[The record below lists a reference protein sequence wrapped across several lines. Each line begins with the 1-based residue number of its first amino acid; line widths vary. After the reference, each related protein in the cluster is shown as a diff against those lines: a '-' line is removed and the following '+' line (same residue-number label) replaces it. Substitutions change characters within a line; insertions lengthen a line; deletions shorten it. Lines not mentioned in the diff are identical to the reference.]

1 MANPL
6 STVHPNDIETFTILK
21 DASATAIYGSRASNG
36 VIIITTKKGQSG
48 RVKVDYSGTFS
59 ISTKSNTVD
68 VMKAEDF
75 RNFVIEKF
83 GENSLQA
90 NALGKTSTDWQ
101 DEIFR
106 TAFSTDHNVSVSG
119 AVPHMPYRVSVAYTN
134 ENGILKTSNM
144 QRLTGAINLNPNFFD
159 KKLNIQLNVK
169 GVYNKNRFADRA
181 AIGLATQYDPTQ
193 PVYMEGNP
201 LWKRILYVYEARR
214 ETRLLRLIS
223 AWPIRLPCLKRKMIN
238 RLFTAASAMRRL
250 IINSTSCLNFALT

>member
-1 MANPL
+1 MA
-6 STVHPNDIETFTILK
+6 K
-21 DASATAIYGSRASNG
+21 TA
-36 VIIITTKKGQSG
+36 
-48 RVKVDYSGTFS
+48 F
-59 ISTKSNTVD
+59 
-68 VMKAEDF
+68 E
-75 RNFVIEKF
+75 
-83 GENSLQA
+83 A

-134 ENGILKTSNM
+134 ENGIPKTSNM

-201 LWKRILYVYEARR
+201 YGNGYFMYMKQEGDKA
-214 ETRLLRLIS
+214 S
-223 AWPIRLPCLKRKMIN
+223 PIDIGLSQSGCH
-238 RLFTAASAMRRL
+238 A
-250 IINSTSCLNFALT
+250 